1 MKIPLQY
8 QRTEYDCGPTSLLNA
23 ISFLIDREDF
33 PPDILRHCMMYTLDS
48 YNEKGEAYKNG
59 TSKMAMIFLAGWLN
73 EYARVTKFPIYTE
86 TLSGKDVYIRE
97 GSKIIEALRQGGAV
111 VVRVF
116 LDCGHYITLTGI
128 SDNAIEVFDP
138 YYQETLS
145 YKEEI
150 SIIHDKPFSANRR
163 VAFDVF
169 NREENTPYALGPVE
183 NREAVILFNTNT
195 RKTPE
200 KTIEYFL

>member
-1 MKIPLQY
+1 MKIPLLY

-48 YNEKGEAYKNG
+48 YNEKGEACKNG
-59 TSKMAMIFLAGWLN
+59 TSKMAMIFLASWLN
-73 EYARVTKFPIYTE
+73 EYAKVTNFPIYTE
-86 TLSGKDVYIRE
+86 TLSGEEVCIKE
-97 GSKIIEALRQGGAV
+97 GSKITEALRQGGAV

-116 LDCGHYITLTGI
+116 LDCGHYVTLTGI
-128 SDNAIEVFDP
+128 TDKGIEVFDP
-138 YYQETLS
+138 YYQVTVS
-145 YKEEI
+145 YGDKI
-150 SIIHDKPFSANRR
+150 ALITDKPFSANRLIN
-163 VAFDVF
+163 FEVF
-169 NREENTPYALGPVE
+169 NSEDNTPYALGPVE
-183 NREAVILFNTNT
+183 KREAVILFNTNT

>member
-1 MKIPLQY
+1 MKIPLLY

-48 YNEKGEAYKNG
+48 YNENGEACKNG
-59 TSKMAMIFLAGWLN
+59 TSKMAMIFLAGWMN
-73 EYARVTKFPIYTE
+73 EYAKVTKLPIYTE
-86 TLSGKDVYIRE
+86 TLSGKEVCIKE
-97 GSKIIEALRQGGAV
+97 GSRITEALKQGGAV

-116 LDCGHYITLTGI
+116 LDCGHYVTLTGI
-128 SDNAIEVFDP
+128 TDKGIELFDP

-145 YKEEI
+145 YGEEI
-150 SIIHDKPFSANRR
+150 GLITDKPFSANRL

-169 NREENTPYALGPVE
+169 NREENTPYALGPLE
-183 NREAVILFNTNT
+183 KREAVILYNTNT

-200 KTIEYFL
+200 RTIEYFI

>member
-23 ISFLIDREDF
+23 ISYLVNRKDF

-59 TSKMAMIFLAGWLN
+59 TSKMAMIFLAAWLN
-73 EYARVTKFPIYTE
+73 EYAKVTNFPIYTE
-86 TLSGKDVYIRE
+86 TLSGKEVCIKE
-97 GSKIIEALRQGGAV
+97 GSKITEALRHGGAV

-116 LDCGHYITLTGI
+116 LDCGHYVTLTGI
-128 SDNAIEVFDP
+128 TDKAIELFDP
-138 YYQETLS
+138 YYQETLPPDE
-145 YKEEI
+145 KVI
-150 SIIHDKPFSANRR
+150 VIPDKPFSANRQ
-163 VAFDVF
+163 VAYEIF
-169 NREENTPYALGPVE
+169 NKEENLPYALGPIE
-183 NREAVILFNTNT
+183 GREAVILFNTNT

-200 KTIEYFL
+200 NTIEYFL